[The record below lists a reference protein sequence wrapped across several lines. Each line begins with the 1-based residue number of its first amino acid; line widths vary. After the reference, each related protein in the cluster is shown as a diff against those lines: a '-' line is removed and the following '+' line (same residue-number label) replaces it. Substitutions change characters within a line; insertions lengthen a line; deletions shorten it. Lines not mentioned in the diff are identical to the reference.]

1 MIRLPEEV
9 LFFARIAAFGLIVG
23 AVYWFVAYEPAG
35 TVMLLGF
42 GVASSV
48 ASAILW
54 SRSREAEPTG
64 DGWPIGRD
72 PGRIPAP
79 AFAPLSIGVGA
90 GIVALG
96 LALGPLLVVIGLAV
110 ALTGARS
117 WLAAAMREADPSV
130 VGDGP
135 DDAGTGRT

>member
-1 MIRLPEEV
+1 MIRLSEEV

-54 SRSREAEPTG
+54 LRSKEAEPTG
-64 DGWPIGRD
+64 DGWPIR
-72 PGRIPAP
+72 P
-79 AFAPLSIGVGA
+79 
-90 GIVALG
+90 
-96 LALGPLLVVIGLAV
+96 
-110 ALTGARS
+110 S
-117 WLAAAMREADPSV
+117 W
-130 VGDGP
+130 
-135 DDAGTGRT
+135 

>member
-1 MIRLPEEV
+1 MTRLPEEI
-9 LFFARIAAFGLIVG
+9 LFFVRIAAFGLIIG

-42 GVASSV
+42 GAASAV

-54 SRSREAEPTG
+54 SRSRKAGGTG
-64 DGWPIGRD
+64 DGWPIGRE

-79 AFAPLSIGVGA
+79 AFAPLSIGAGA

-96 LALGPLLVVIGLAV
+96 LALGPLLVVIGLAIV
-110 ALTGARS
+110 LTGARS

-135 DDAGTGRT
+135 DDAGPAPT

>member
-1 MIRLPEEV
+1 MMRLPEEV
-9 LFFARIAAFGLIVG
+9 LFFVRIAAFGLIIGV
-23 AVYWFVAYEPAG
+23 VYWFVAYEAAG

-42 GVASSV
+42 GAASAV
-48 ASAILW
+48 ASAVLW
-54 SRSREAEPTG
+54 FRSREAERTA

-79 AFAPLSIGVGA
+79 AFAPLFVGVGA
-90 GIVALG
+90 GTVALG

-110 ALTGARS
+110 AVTGARS

-130 VGDGP
+130 VEDGP
-135 DDAGTGRT
+135 DDAGAGLT

>member
-1 MIRLPEEV
+1 MIRLSEEV

-23 AVYWFVAYEPAG
+23 AAYWFVAYEPAG

-48 ASAILW
+48 AAAILW
-54 SRSREAEPTG
+54 SRSRETAPTG

-117 WLAAAMREADPSV
+117 WLAAAMREADPSG
-130 VGDGP
+130 VGDEP
-135 DDAGTGRT
+135 NDAGTGRT